1 MLLEMGQEVS
11 NWASYY
17 ICFSKAALF
26 ISGLVFSHAFVEHA
40 IFFVLITYI
49 TSNWKSYRLPIAAAV
64 VNAQEGASLLVAAIV
79 AYVADERLGRFK
91 VVGYTTAAFIT
102 GLVILCFEYK
112 DSRIFYVALLLVT
125 LGKGGRSPTLKAF
138 LKDQFGRNQNSQV
151 AEAEY
156 QNRER
161 AEARHQFWWCT
172 SWFLGVLI
180 FTIVSISSRLSLKKP
195 ILISSIITGTASLFF
210 VQGIRC
216 YSKEPPE
223 RKITLQIMNGWR
235 RLVPFWITLLV
246 YCLVEAAGTT
256 FFLEQSDYLENGIGN
271 GFRIPLN
278 YFSVLS
284 SLTTFVTAGLVDF
297 VTSKLSNK
305 NQRKR
310 AFVVRITLGML
321 VSFLCCIT
329 AWKVE
334 VRRLKLIKEYGIPKS
349 EVEKI
354 PMSILWLTPQYLLLG
369 IMSGLVEAGMEGCF
383 YNLVPGS
390 MKVYELLFKEIVMG
404 MGKFLSILTIFAFR
418 GWFGDESSTSH
429 LDRYFLMLAMIS
441 LGSLAFFSV
450 AAYACYWKIAP
461 EEDVVGSNMEM
472 EEGLAQATPASSSGE
487 PLGNPSSAEQL
498 ITQEFSTKRVLKGA
512 SSPPY
517 FPLHGDSMATSG
529 WNDVGRKSL
538 RNRSFGNRVQKGGG
552 GCNSR
557 SN

>member
-1 MLLEMGQEVS
+1 MAQEVS
-11 NWASYY
+11 SWASYY

-26 ISGLVFSHAFVEHA
+26 ISVSYTKCRFSFQSCVCRAC
-40 IFFVLITYI
+40 IFFHADNFHHKQLEKLPSPNSCRHCQCPRRRIT
-49 TSNWKSYRLPIAAAV
+49 TRCSYR
-64 VNAQEGASLLVAAIV
+64 
-79 AYVADERLGRFK
+79 RLCSRRMFGSIQGRWLHHCSFHH
-91 VVGYTTAAFIT
+91 
-102 GLVILCFEYK
+102 LILCFEYK

-156 QNRER
+156 QNRKR
-161 AEARHQFWWCT
+161 AEARHQFWWCIA
-172 SWFLGVLI
+172 WFLGALI
-180 FTIVSISSRLSLKKP
+180 STIVISISSRLS
-195 ILISSIITGTASLFF
+195 ILISSIITGAVLQQRTT
-210 VQGIRC
+210 R
-216 YSKEPPE
+216 K
-223 RKITLQIMNGWR
+223 KITLQIMNSWR
-235 RLVPFWITLLV
+235 RLVPIWITLLV

-256 FFLEQSDYLENGIGN
+256 FFLEQSDYLENRIGN
-271 GFRIPLN
+271 GFRIPLI
-278 YFSVLS
+278 YFSVLNS
-284 SLTTFVTAGLVDF
+284 FTTFVTAGLVDF
-297 VTSKLSNK
+297 VTSKLCNK

-334 VRRLKLIKEYGIPKS
+334 VCRLKLIKEYGIPKS
-349 EVEKI
+349 EDEQI
-354 PMSILWLTPQYLLLG
+354 PMR
-369 IMSGLVEAGMEGCF
+369 IMGGLVEAGMEGCF

-390 MKVYELLFKEIVMG
+390 MKVYELPFKEIVMG
-404 MGKFLSILTIFAFR
+404 MGKFLSILTRFAFR

-450 AAYACYWKIAP
+450 AAYACYRKIAP

-487 PLGNPSSAEQL
+487 PLGNPSSAKQL
-498 ITQEFSTKRVLKGA
+498 ITQEFSTKRLLKGA

-517 FPLHGDSMATSG
+517 FPLHGDSMATNG

-538 RNRSFGNRVQKGGG
+538 RNRSFGNRVQKRGG
-552 GCNSR
+552 NSR

>member
-26 ISGLVFSHAFVEHA
+26 ISAVA
-40 IFFVLITYI
+40 I
-49 TSNWKSYRLPIAAAV
+49 
-64 VNAQEGASLLVAAIV
+64 VNAQEGTSLLVAAIV
-79 AYVADERLGRFK
+79 AYVADECLGRFK
-91 VVGYTTAAFIT
+91 VVCYTTAAFIT

-138 LKDQFGRNQNSQV
+138 HKDQFGRNQNSQV

-172 SWFLGVLI
+172 AWFLGVLI
-180 FTIVSISSRLSLKKP
+180 STIVISISSPLS
-195 ILISSIITGTASLFF
+195 ILISSIITGTTSLFF

-223 RKITLQIMNGWR
+223 RKITLRIMNSWR
-235 RLVPFWITLLV
+235 RLVPIWITLLV
-246 YCLVEAAGTT
+246 YCLVKAAGTT
-256 FFLEQSDYLENGIGN
+256 FFLKQSDYLENRISN
-271 GFRIPLN
+271 GFRIPLI
-278 YFSVLS
+278 YFSVLN

-297 VTSKLSNK
+297 VTSKLCNK

-349 EVEKI
+349 EVEQI
-354 PMSILWLTPQYLLLG
+354 SMSILWLTPQYLL
-369 IMSGLVEAGMEGCF
+369 
-383 YNLVPGS
+383 Y
-390 MKVYELLFKEIVMG
+390 
-404 MGKFLSILTIFAFR
+404 AFR

-450 AAYACYWKIAP
+450 AAYTYYWKIAP

-498 ITQEFSTKRVLKGA
+498 ITQEFSTKRLLKGA

-517 FPLHGDSMATSG
+517 FTLHGDSMATSG

-538 RNRSFGNRVQKGGG
+538 RNRSFGNRVQRGVIADPIN
-552 GCNSR
+552 CNT
-557 SN
+557 

>member
-1 MLLEMGQEVS
+1 MLLEMAQEVS

-26 ISGLVFSHAFVEHA
+26 ISNILRGTATCNPGEGWTKSNSESISQRSVWSEPELPSGRGRVSEPGKGRGSTPVLVVYFNASNNSLNPVSLFTLLKTLATAKIKGLSVKQAPSYTTDDGGGLLSAPHNRFSFQSCVCRAC
-40 IFFVLITYI
+40 IFFMLITFI
-49 TSNWKSYRLPIAAAV
+49 TSNWKSYRLPIAAAI

-79 AYVADERLGRFK
+79 AYVADECLGRFK
-91 VVGYTTAAFIT
+91 AVGYTTAAFIT
-102 GLVILCFEYK
+102 
-112 DSRIFYVALLLVT
+112 
-125 LGKGGRSPTLKAF
+125 
-138 LKDQFGRNQNSQV
+138 
-151 AEAEY
+151 
-156 QNRER
+156 
-161 AEARHQFWWCT
+161 
-172 SWFLGVLI
+172 
-180 FTIVSISSRLSLKKP
+180 
-195 ILISSIITGTASLFF
+195 
-210 VQGIRC
+210 
-216 YSKEPPE
+216 
-223 RKITLQIMNGWR
+223 
-235 RLVPFWITLLV
+235 
-246 YCLVEAAGTT
+246 AAGTT
-256 FFLEQSDYLENGIGN
+256 FFLEQSDYLENRIGN
-271 GFRIPLN
+271 GFRIPLI
-278 YFSVLS
+278 YFSVLN

-297 VTSKLSNK
+297 VTSKLCNK

-334 VRRLKLIKEYGIPKS
+334 
-349 EVEKI
+349 
-354 PMSILWLTPQYLLLG
+354 YLLLG
-369 IMSGLVEAGMEGCF
+369 IMGGLVEAGMEGCF

-390 MKVYELLFKEIVMG
+390 MKVYELPFKEIVMG
-404 MGKFLSILTIFAFR
+404 MGKFLSILTRFAFR

-450 AAYACYWKIAP
+450 AAYACYRKIAP

-487 PLGNPSSAEQL
+487 PLGNPSSAKQL
-498 ITQEFSTKRVLKGA
+498 ITQEFSTKRLLKGA

-517 FPLHGDSMATSG
+517 FPLHGDSMATNG

-538 RNRSFGNRVQKGGG
+538 RNRSFGNRVQKRGGG
-552 GCNSR
+552 NSR

>member
-1 MLLEMGQEVS
+1 MAQEVS

-40 IFFVLITYI
+40 FFFMLITFI
-49 TSNWKSYRLPIAAAV
+49 TSNWKSYRLPIAAAI

-79 AYVADERLGRFK
+79 AYVADECLGRFK
-91 VVGYTTAAFIT
+91 AVGYTTAAFIT

-156 QNRER
+156 QNRKR

-172 SWFLGVLI
+172 ACRRS
-180 FTIVSISSRLSLKKP
+180 
-195 ILISSIITGTASLFF
+195 ILISSIITGAASLFF
-210 VQGIRC
+210 VQGI
-216 YSKEPPE
+216 S
-223 RKITLQIMNGWR
+223 WR
-235 RLVPFWITLLV
+235 RLVPIWITLLV

-256 FFLEQSDYLENGIGN
+256 FFLEQSDYLENRIGN
-271 GFRIPLN
+271 GFRIPLI
-278 YFSVLS
+278 YFSVLN

-297 VTSKLSNK
+297 VTSKLCNK

-329 AWKVE
+329 AWKEE
-334 VRRLKLIKEYGIPKS
+334 VCRLKLIKEYGIPKS
-349 EVEKI
+349 EDEQI
-354 PMSILWLTPQYLLLG
+354 PMR
-369 IMSGLVEAGMEGCF
+369 IMGGLVEAGMEGCF

-390 MKVYELLFKEIVMG
+390 MKVYELPFKEIVMG
-404 MGKFLSILTIFAFR
+404 MGKFLSILTRFAFR

-450 AAYACYWKIAP
+450 AAYACYRKIAP

-487 PLGNPSSAEQL
+487 PLGNPSSAKQL
-498 ITQEFSTKRVLKGA
+498 ITQEFSTKRLLKGA

-517 FPLHGDSMATSG
+517 FPLHGDSMATNG

-538 RNRSFGNRVQKGGG
+538 RNRSFGNRVQKRGG
-552 GCNSR
+552 NSR

>member
-11 NWASYY
+11 NWASCY

-26 ISGLVFSHAFVEHA
+26 IS
-40 IFFVLITYI
+40 
-49 TSNWKSYRLPIAAAV
+49 
-64 VNAQEGASLLVAAIV
+64 AIV

-125 LGKGGRSPTLKAF
+125 LRKGGRSPTLKAF

-172 SWFLGVLI
+172 AWFLGVLTL
-180 FTIVSISSRLSLKKP
+180 TIVSIPSCLSLKKA
-195 ILISSIITGTASLFF
+195 ILISSIITGAASLFF
-210 VQGIRC
+210 VQGIR
-216 YSKEPPE
+216 S
-223 RKITLQIMNGWR
+223 
-235 RLVPFWITLLV
+235 
-246 YCLVEAAGTT
+246 
-256 FFLEQSDYLENGIGN
+256 
-271 GFRIPLN
+271 
-278 YFSVLS
+278 
-284 SLTTFVTAGLVDF
+284 
-297 VTSKLSNK
+297 
-305 NQRKR
+305 
-310 AFVVRITLGML
+310 
-321 VSFLCCIT
+321 
-329 AWKVE
+329 WKVE

-538 RNRSFGNRVQKGGG
+538 RNRSFGNRVQKGG
-552 GCNSR
+552 
-557 SN
+557 

>member
-1 MLLEMGQEVS
+1 MLLEMAQEVS

-26 ISGLVFSHAFVEHA
+26 ISGLVFSHA
-40 IFFVLITYI
+40 
-49 TSNWKSYRLPIAAAV
+49 NWKSYRLPIAAAI

-79 AYVADERLGRFK
+79 AYVADECLGRFK
-91 VVGYTTAAFIT
+91 AVGYTTAAFIT

-156 QNRER
+156 QNRKR
-161 AEARHQFWWCT
+161 AEARHQFC
-172 SWFLGVLI
+172 
-180 FTIVSISSRLSLKKP
+180 RLS
-195 ILISSIITGTASLFF
+195 ILISSIITGAASLFF
-210 VQGIRC
+210 VQGI
-216 YSKEPPE
+216 S
-223 RKITLQIMNGWR
+223 WR
-235 RLVPFWITLLV
+235 RLVPIWITLLV

-256 FFLEQSDYLENGIGN
+256 FFLEQI
-271 GFRIPLN
+271 LN
-278 YFSVLS
+278 

-297 VTSKLSNK
+297 VTSKLCNK

-334 VRRLKLIKEYGIPKS
+334 VCRLKLIKEYGIPKS
-349 EVEKI
+349 EDEQI
-354 PMSILWLTPQYLLLG
+354 PMR
-369 IMSGLVEAGMEGCF
+369 IMGGLVEAGMEGCF

-390 MKVYELLFKEIVMG
+390 MKVYELPFKEIVMG
-404 MGKFLSILTIFAFR
+404 MGKFLSILTRFAFR

-450 AAYACYWKIAP
+450 AAYACYRKIAP

-472 EEGLAQATPASSSGE
+472 EEGLAQATPASSSDVI
-487 PLGNPSSAEQL
+487 S
-498 ITQEFSTKRVLKGA
+498 LK
-512 SSPPY
+512 
-517 FPLHGDSMATSG
+517 
-529 WNDVGRKSL
+529 
-538 RNRSFGNRVQKGGG
+538 
-552 GCNSR
+552 
-557 SN
+557 

>member
-1 MLLEMGQEVS
+1 
-11 NWASYY
+11 
-17 ICFSKAALF
+17 FSF
-26 ISGLVFSHAFVEHA
+26 QSCVCR
-40 IFFVLITYI
+40 VLITFI
-49 TSNWKSYRLPIAAAV
+49 TSNWKSYRLPIAAAI

-91 VVGYTTAAFIT
+91 IVGYTTAAFIT
-102 GLVILCFEYK
+102 NILRGTATCNPGERWTK
-112 DSRIFYVALLLVT
+112 SNSESISQRSVWSEPELPSGRGRVSEP
-125 LGKGGRSPTLKAF
+125 GKGRGSTPVLVVYCLVSWCPHSYYSFNPKLPIIEENYPDF
-138 LKDQFGRNQNSQV
+138 INNNWSGFFVLC
-151 AEAEY
+151 
-156 QNRER
+156 
-161 AEARHQFWWCT
+161 ARH
-172 SWFLGVLI
+172 
-180 FTIVSISSRLSLKKP
+180 
-195 ILISSIITGTASLFF
+195 
-210 VQGIRC
+210 RC

-223 RKITLQIMNGWR
+223 RKITLQIMNSWR

-256 FFLEQSDYLENGIGN
+256 FFLEQSDYLEYRIGN
-271 GFRIPLN
+271 GFRIHLN
-278 YFSVLS
+278 YFLVLN

-297 VTSKLSNK
+297 VTSKLCNK

-349 EVEKI
+349 EVKKI

-369 IMSGLVEAGMEGCF
+369 IMGGLVEAGMEGCF
-383 YNLVPGS
+383 YNLRV
-390 MKVYELLFKEIVMG
+390 V
-404 MGKFLSILTIFAFR
+404 
-418 GWFGDESSTSH
+418 GDESSTSH

-461 EEDVVGSNMEM
+461 EEDVVGSNMEL

-487 PLGNPSSAEQL
+487 PLGNPSSAKQL

-538 RNRSFGNRVQKGGG
+538 RNRSFGNRVQKG
-552 GCNSR
+552 
-557 SN
+557 